1 MEELNKTIKKLNE
14 KEFQQLVSAV
24 AGNKKN
30 KPFLLLQT
38 ARNNSY
44 DEIKMMEILDI
55 SPTAYYTLK
64 SRLNKRVASFLSKNV
79 QNPINVLKEEVA
91 RIPAMM
97 FGHSK
102 VITIR
107 ALKELE
113 KQLDEYDLSTEL
125 IIVYKALARLHM
137 YTPEYDYY
145 ERMYNKR
152 VAFSLSVEKAE
163 DQMHSFIKAFGKY
176 MLTRDASD
184 FEVVQSVDR
193 ELSNIFELY
202 ESHRLFVIS
211 NIVGL
216 YKKCNI
222 NSDQDGLKSQEMQVD
237 AMLQR
242 MKSTF
247 DKYEL
252 DTFYQNIKPLISLMY
267 FEYYQK
273 TGNQVRADFYYE
285 TINAEITEHARKHT
299 FSFFVTQFL
308 NAKLERF
315 LENRDVQQLGD
326 INEALQKSFDV
337 DVNEAYQY
345 ISFKKFLAITKYYE
359 GDYTGAAK
367 TINALR
373 NDIPVKHYT
382 YSDIECKLFQALQYA
397 IIGEDSLCNQIIS
410 SVKRQVND
418 EEELNDPIRVFIKM
432 LKTSLRPEEFRIKV
446 KKITDLWD
454 RFNTVNTGDQ
464 KLLSFL
470 KMDEALI
477 RRMANPIK
485 E

>member
-14 KEFQQLVSAV
+14 KEFQQLISAV

-30 KPFLLLQT
+30 KPYLLLQT
-38 ARNNSY
+38 ARTQNL
-44 DEIKMMEILDI
+44 DEIKMMETLDL

-79 QNPINVLKEEVA
+79 QNPISVLKEEVA
-91 RIPAMM
+91 RIPAML
-97 FGHSK
+97 FGHNK
-102 VITIR
+102 GITIR

-125 IIVYKALARLHM
+125 IIVYKSLARLHM
-137 YTPEYDYY
+137 YTPDYDYY

-163 DQMHSFIKAFGKY
+163 DQLNLFIKAIGKY

-184 FEVVQSVDR
+184 FEMVQSIDR

-202 ESHRLFVIS
+202 ESHRLFVTYNIVRLYKMCAIDS
-211 NIVGL
+211 NIE
-216 YKKCNI
+216 
-222 NSDQDGLKSQEMQVD
+222 GLKAQEMEVD

-242 MKSTF
+242 MKGIF

-252 DTFYQNIKPLISLMY
+252 DTYYQNIKPLINLMY
-267 FEYYQK
+267 FEYHQK
-273 TGNQVRADFYYE
+273 TGNHVRADFYYQS
-285 TINAEITEHARKHT
+285 INGEVAELARKHS
-299 FSFFVTQFL
+299 FSFFITQFL

-315 LENRDVQQLGD
+315 FENGDISQLGD
-326 INEALQKSFDV
+326 INAALEKTFDI
-337 DVNEAYQY
+337 DPNEVYQY
-345 ISFKKFLAITKYYE
+345 ISFKKFIAISKFYE

-373 NDIPVKHYT
+373 NEIPVKHYT
-382 YSDIECKLFQALQYA
+382 YCDMECKLFQALQYA

-410 SVKRQVND
+410 SVKRQVSD
-418 EEELNDPIRVFIKM
+418 EEELNDPLRVFIKM
-432 LKTSLRPEEFRIKV
+432 LKTALRPEEFRIKV
-446 KKITDLWD
+446 KKITELWD
-454 RFNTVNTGDQ
+454 RFNSLNTGDQ
-464 KLLSFL
+464 RLLSFL
-470 KMDEALI
+470 
-477 RRMANPIK
+477 
-485 E
+485 